1 MKITIALAGNPNSG
15 KTTLFNALTG
25 SNQYVGNWP
34 GVTVERKEARFLVHD
49 DEATLVDLPGVYSL
63 SPYSIEEN
71 ITRHFIAQHAPDV
84 VLNIVDATNIER
96 NLYLTLQLMELER
109 PIVIALNMMDLSVEA
124 EAFGAEVKFEEN
136 EVPAVIAPVIEDISE
151 ADTVEVPEIGAG
163 RTNIYIEG
171 VKKAKELITD
181 IPVFCGVIG
190 PYSLAGRIFDMMEL
204 MMSCYDDP
212 DNVKVLVKK
221 CAEFLI
227 NYLKA
232 FKEAGADGVI
242 MAEPASGMLSPDMCE
257 EFSTPFV
264 KEIID
269 AVADDNFVFVY
280 HNCGNN
286 TIAMADTIASLG
298 ADIYHF
304 GNAIDL
310 SKMIPLMPEDS
321 VVMGN
326 VDPVLFKNGTPEVI
340 EKATRE
346 VFEKCKG
353 YDNFMLSSGCDI
365 PAEAKW
371 ENLDAYFST
380 VKKLYE

>member
-1 MKITIALAGNPNSG
+1 MK
-15 KTTLFNALTG
+15 KTVQKILENKSKTLPILSFPSTQLLGISVNALI
-25 SNQYVGNWP
+25 SNAENQAKGMVAIKERCEVG
-34 GVTVERKEARFLVHD
+34 A
-49 DEATLVDLPGVYSL
+49 
-63 SPYSIEEN
+63 
-71 ITRHFIAQHAPDV
+71 
-84 VLNIVDATNIER
+84 
-96 NLYLTLQLMELER
+96 
-109 PIVIALNMMDLSVEA
+109 ALNMMDLSVEA

-221 CAEFLI
+221 CTEFLI

-326 VDPVLFKNGTPEVI
+326 VDPVLFKNGTPEAI